1 MLQLTSDMVEARLSD
16 KFIGVDTVTF
26 TTEYAVPAVGATLL
40 DSLSYETYNAVAA
53 KDDEEKK
60 KEGH

>member
-1 MLQLTSDMVEARLSD
+1 MVEARLSD